1 MPSNEYRFIDRWRV
15 EGTVREV
22 SDVIEDGKDLPRWWP
37 SVYLEVE
44 ELEPGGEGGLGK
56 IITLRARGFLP
67 YTLRINFHT
76 VETRSPNGF
85 TMKATG
91 DLEGTGIWTFEQDGS
106 FVNITYDWTVQA
118 NKRIIRTLSFLL
130 KPLFAANHRWTMQR
144 GEESLKLEL
153 ARRRARTPEEAAR
166 IPAPPGPSFPHNL
179 RRRKVTTR
187 RNPS

>member
-1 MPSNEYRFIDRWRV
+1 MPSNEYRFVDRWRV

-22 SDVIEDGKDLPRWWP
+22 SDVIENGKDLPRWWP

-56 IITLRARGFLP
+56 LISLRARGFLP
-67 YTLRINFHT
+67 YTLGINFQT

-91 DLEGTGIWTFEQDGS
+91 DLEGTGIWTFEQDGH

-130 KPLFAANHRWTMQR
+130 KPLFAANHRWTMRR

-166 IPAPPGPSFPHNL
+166 IPAPPSQSFPHNL
-179 RRRKVTTR
+179 RRRR
-187 RNPS
+187 R